1 MQEEIQ
7 RTTLQ
12 PATVHAY
19 HRTEIRTKV
28 TGYVKELKVDIGDH
42 VAVGDPLLLIDVPE
56 LMKQRQTMEAR
67 VRVAEAEEE
76 RAKAEIQLATANVQ
90 SATARLAQAN
100 SEMNRTDASLAAV
113 EAEFARTNDL
123 VERQS
128 LATRMLD
135 EVRKKRDS
143 ELAAKQAVAS
153 AIVSAEADVTVSQA
167 KLASAQADLD
177 VAKSNTAISHS
188 QLEELNVLVDY
199 ATIRA
204 PFAGVINS
212 RSVDIGDLVL
222 AEGQG
227 SKGPSLFSLSQTNKV
242 RIQTPVPEAEAV
254 MINPGDSMIV
264 SIPSFAEEE
273 AIQTKVTR
281 VSGSLDPSTRTMLV
295 EAEVDNPNMKLIPG
309 MFGQAS
315 ITIEAKVASSVL
327 PARAVRFDETG
338 NAFVYAISNEE
349 TIEVIPVTTGIDNG
363 QTIEITSGIQP
374 GQRVVDAHLKRFTT
388 GQRVTLLTQ

>member
-204 PFAGVINS
+204 V
-212 RSVDIGDLVL
+212 RRGD
-222 AEGQG
+222 Q
-227 SKGPSLFSLSQTNKV
+227 
-242 RIQTPVPEAEAV
+242 
-254 MINPGDSMIV
+254 
-264 SIPSFAEEE
+264 
-273 AIQTKVTR
+273 
-281 VSGSLDPSTRTMLV
+281 
-295 EAEVDNPNMKLIPG
+295 
-309 MFGQAS
+309 
-315 ITIEAKVASSVL
+315 
-327 PARAVRFDETG
+327 
-338 NAFVYAISNEE
+338 
-349 TIEVIPVTTGIDNG
+349 
-363 QTIEITSGIQP
+363 QP
-374 GQRVVDAHLKRFTT
+374 QRRY
-388 GQRVTLLTQ
+388 R